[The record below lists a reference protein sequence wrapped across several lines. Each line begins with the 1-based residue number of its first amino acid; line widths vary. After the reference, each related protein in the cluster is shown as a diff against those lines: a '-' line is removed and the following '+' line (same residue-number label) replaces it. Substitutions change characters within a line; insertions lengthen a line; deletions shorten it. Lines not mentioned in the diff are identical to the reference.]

1 VSFMGAS
8 SLDRNVADE
17 VIEEMQK
24 AMAFAALVLNSVA
37 INARRLVTTRA
48 SAIRAGDQS
57 GQKHPNA
64 L

>member
-1 VSFMGAS
+1 MGAS

-57 GQKHPNA
+57 GQKPPNA